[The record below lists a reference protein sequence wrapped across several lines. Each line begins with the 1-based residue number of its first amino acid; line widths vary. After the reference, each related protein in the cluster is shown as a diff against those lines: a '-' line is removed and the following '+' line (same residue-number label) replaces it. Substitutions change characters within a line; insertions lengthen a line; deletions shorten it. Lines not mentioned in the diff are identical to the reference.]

1 MTYVSKKAKKMKESK
16 TLENADIATFKNLR
30 VKV

>member
-1 MTYVSKKAKKMKESK
+1 MYRCMKAKKMKESK
-16 TLENADIATFKNLR
+16 TFENADIATFKNLR